1 MLQSVGS
8 QRVGRDLVTEQQQ
21 TEIEGRL
28 VVARGWGSIASGGF
42 ANGYGGSL
50 QGGFQKGSE
59 LDSGDGY
66 TRVNLLKTTDCT
78 LSNSKVYVT

>member
-1 MLQSVGS
+1 MLQSMGS
-8 QRVGRDLVTEQQQ
+8 QRVGHDLVTEQKQ

-50 QGGFQKGSE
+50 QGG
-59 LDSGDGY
+59 
-66 TRVNLLKTTDCT
+66 
-78 LSNSKVYVT
+78 